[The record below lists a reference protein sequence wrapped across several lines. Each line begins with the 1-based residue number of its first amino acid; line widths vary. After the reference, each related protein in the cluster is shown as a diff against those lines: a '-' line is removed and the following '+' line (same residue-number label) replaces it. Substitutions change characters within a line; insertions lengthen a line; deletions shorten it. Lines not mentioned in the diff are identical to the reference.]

1 VLLVVAALVGTGAT
15 GRGAPLR
22 GTHVQV
28 SLGSRVIDRF
38 RSNSIRV
45 SGLTAHS
52 VDVRLL
58 DAIDLRGRA
67 YQWTPYKWQRLRLRR
82 GSWKGVLPAPALLG
96 IYQIELRVDH
106 GRKLISRPGWL
117 ERVFSGGTEARRSF
131 PSPAAVIRHDV
142 ARLPGDNVL
151 VAVKRGPCP
160 RTTTATHDSTESSR
174 LPTPRE
180 ATRDPIHGSAC
191 SSPPSATASKAAG
204 AYSKQPSSRPT
215 EQPWP
220 GRAFLRLIP
229 PAAELRERG
238 RQASARRPRE
248 SS

>member
-1 VLLVVAALVGTGAT
+1 
-15 GRGAPLR
+15 
-22 GTHVQV
+22 
-28 SLGSRVIDRF
+28 VIDRF

-151 VAVKRGPCP
+151 VAVKRWPLPTYDHRDARLHRVFAIAYAP
-160 RTTTATHDSTESSR
+160 RGDTRPNSR
-174 LPTPRE
+174 LGLFITAVRDGFQGRWRLLQ
-180 ATRDPIHGSAC
+180 ATIE
-191 SSPPSATASKAAG
+191 PPD
-204 AYSKQPSSRPT
+204 
-215 EQPWP
+215 
-220 GRAFLRLIP
+220 
-229 PAAELRERG
+229 
-238 RQASARRPRE
+238 
-248 SS
+248 